1 MRVITFVSSL
11 MLLAGCGRYIPP
23 IPPESLAPKAVQGL
37 VVTPSAQG
45 VQFAWT
51 AADQDRRGKELKSAD
66 GFSIERKEIAR
77 RGDETDPAV
86 QFKELAFL
94 KDTHVEKREELRK
107 DARAQGKIGRTVKA
121 PSELLSFS
129 YLDKT
134 PKLGTTYIYQIVPKN
149 QGGVE
154 GQIGEEVRIVFQGA
168 QSAVLVRPSREME
181 DIATAAQL
189 AAAPQ

>member
-1 MRVITFVSSL
+1 MRVITFVSGL
-11 MLLAGCGRYIPP
+11 ALLTGCGRYMPP

-86 QFKELAFL
+86 KFEELAFL
-94 KDTHVEKREELRK
+94 KDTHVEKRDDLRK
-107 DARAQGKIGRTVKA
+107 EARTQGKIGRTVKA
-121 PSELLSFS
+121 PAELLSFS

-134 PKLGTTYIYQIVPKN
+134 PKLGSTYIYQIVPKN

-154 GQIGEEVRIVFQGA
+154 GQVGEVVRVVFQGA
-168 QSAVLVRPSREME
+168 QSAVLVRPSQEME

>member
-1 MRVITFVSSL
+1 MRVSTFLSALLV
-11 MLLAGCGRYIPP
+11 LAGCGRYMSP

-37 VVTPSAQG
+37 VVTPSEQG
-45 VQFAWT
+45 VKFAWT

-66 GFSIERKEIAR
+66 GFSIERKEIVR

-107 DARAQGKIGRTVKA
+107 SARAQGKIGRTVKA
-121 PSELLSFS
+121 PPDLLSFS
-129 YLDKT
+129 YFDKT
-134 PKLGTTYIYQIVPKN
+134 PKIGTTYIYQIVPKN

-154 GQIGEEVRIVFQGA
+154 GQVGEVVRVVFQGVE
-168 QSAVLVRPSREME
+168 SAVLVKPSKEME
-181 DIATAAQL
+181 DIATATQL
-189 AAAPQ
+189 AAGPQ

>member
-1 MRVITFVSSL
+1 M
-11 MLLAGCGRYIPP
+11 PP
-23 IPPESLAPKAVQGL
+23 IAPESLAPKAVQGL

-45 VQFAWT
+45 VLFAWT

-66 GFSIERKEIAR
+66 GFVVERKEIAR
-77 RGDETDPAV
+77 RGDETDPQV

-121 PSELLSFS
+121 PAELLSFS
-129 YLDKT
+129 YLDTT
-134 PKLGTTYIYQIVPKN
+134 PRLGTTYIYQIVPKN

-154 GQIGEEVRIVFQGA
+154 GQVGEVVRVVFQGQ
-168 QSAVLVRPSREME
+168 QSAVLVRPSKEIE
-181 DIATAAQL
+181 DLATAAQL
-189 AAAPQ
+189 AAGPQ

>member
-1 MRVITFVSSL
+1 MRLSSL
-11 MLLAGCGRYIPP
+11 FVGVVLLAGCGRYMPP
-23 IPPESLAPKAVQGL
+23 IAPESLAPKAVQGL

-45 VQFAWT
+45 VMFSWT
-51 AADQDRRGKELKSAD
+51 ATDEDRRGKELKSAD
-66 GFSIERKEIAR
+66 GFVVERKEIAR

-107 DARAQGKIGRTVKA
+107 NARAQGKIGRTVKA
-121 PSELLSFS
+121 PADLLSFS
-129 YLDKT
+129 YLDNT
-134 PKLGTTYIYQIVPKN
+134 PRMGTTYIYQIVPKN

-154 GQIGEEVRIVFQGA
+154 GQVGEVVRVVFQGA
-168 QSAVLVRPSREME
+168 QSAVLVRPSREIE
-181 DIATAAQL
+181 DLATAAQL